1 MGILNQNFQISNLK
15 SIFKPI
21 RKLSHFFPKIK
32 KITLGVLKVCKVS
45 VKSKNI
51 FGTHPSPIRPS
62 VTQVGAGAWNPGAGM
77 LGLHMEKD
85 YQI

>member
-45 VKSKNI
+45 AKSKDL
-51 FGTHPSPIRPS
+51 FGYHPSIHHPS
-62 VTQVGAGAWNPGAGM
+62 VRHNKKKTGSKKADFKGKIDM
-77 LGLHMEKD
+77 
-85 YQI
+85 